1 MESVSTNR
9 IQIKATRSDEIK
21 DLKLFQLQFFW
32 GFFQSFKA
40 FYGHFSLYNFI
51 VYIIDNNYNWSG
63 PWKWQTMNW
72 IPILFS
78 RKMKIETRSPSLVTK
93 HIPINCNRVCSDLVI
108 TPWVEN
114 VLTIAVECKVK
125 DKLLPP
131 VQEKVT
137 HSSGFWFWEWLLAS
151 IRFLASITTCTIS
164 TPVVPEVSV
173 KINSSTFLIKKILF
187 SL

>member
-1 MESVSTNR
+1 
-9 IQIKATRSDEIK
+9 
-21 DLKLFQLQFFW
+21 
-32 GFFQSFKA
+32 
-40 FYGHFSLYNFI
+40 
-51 VYIIDNNYNWSG
+51 
-63 PWKWQTMNW
+63 MNW

-78 RKMKIETRSPSLVTK
+78 RKMKIETLSPTLVTK

-173 KINSSTFLIKKILF
+173 KINSSTFLIKKYYLVCNAQYVQYNSRNTFKLSQFFKIKFKEKLP
-187 SL
+187 